1 MKFQRV
7 GEVNFMKVSAL
18 SPPHF
23 HGLRAAGLKRMS
35 TRPFHLSADTVR

>member
-7 GEVNFMKVSAL
+7 GEVNFMKVSVL
-18 SPPHF
+18 SPLPF
-23 HGLRAAGLKRMS
+23 PWVTRCGFKRMS